1 VQRVV
6 VPDPSAFRVSTPVLS
21 EAATAAADAT
31 ARPLPLPVAHDLF
44 TSRDGQPLYCGFQVF
59 GATKDPATGRFD
71 VVSRFVLKNREGRS
85 LAAPPPS
92 PMALSPTG
100 QLERVLVLP
109 LAKLPGGEYEL
120 ALTVEDHVAGKEETL
135 VQTFSV
141 EAPPVAARAGPP
153 PPPSAQAPVAPV
165 PPKLVPILALAGR
178 YVVGYGSAFSK
189 VVAQEDY
196 RQDYP
201 EPHRPLM
208 RYSHADLVFV
218 TLPGPI
224 PWATFRD
231 VYEVDGN
238 KVHDRN
244 ARLEKLFV
252 QSATRDAADQ
262 ANAILVESSRFNL
275 GPIQRTVNIPTLA
288 LLFLHPDNQGR
299 FAFEDKGRGKVAG
312 VDAVQ
317 IGFTERARPTVVGS
331 TPSGS
336 VVRGDVPATGRV
348 WIEPETGAVLRTE
361 VAYDFA
367 LEEGQQ
373 KRRVHAHV
381 LTEYRRDKV
390 LEILVPSEMHEAYE
404 LPLDVARGGNIFK
417 DDRDEPASVSL
428 TAVAIYSGYRRFEVT
443 TDETYRPTDK
453 Q

>member
-1 VQRVV
+1 
-6 VPDPSAFRVSTPVLS
+6 
-21 EAATAAADAT
+21 
-31 ARPLPLPVAHDLF
+31 
-44 TSRDGQPLYCGFQVF
+44 
-59 GATKDPATGRFD
+59 
-71 VVSRFVLKNREGRS
+71 
-85 LAAPPPS
+85 
-92 PMALSPTG
+92 
-100 QLERVLVLP
+100 
-109 LAKLPGGEYEL
+109 
-120 ALTVEDHVAGKEETL
+120 
-135 VQTFSV
+135 
-141 EAPPVAARAGPP
+141 
-153 PPPSAQAPVAPV
+153 VAPV

-238 KVHDRN
+238 KVRDRGS
-244 ARLEKLFV
+244 RLEKLFV
-252 QSATRDAADQ
+252 ESSGRDAAAQ
-262 ANAILVESSRFNL
+262 ANAILAESSRFNL

-317 IGFTERARPTVVGS
+317 IGFTERARPTVVGCK
-331 TPSGS
+331 PGGNEAL
-336 VVRGDVPATGRV
+336 GDVPAGGRVWVDRETERWMKTTVAGCASGGDVPASGRV

-361 VAYDFA
+361 VLYDFT
-367 LEEGQQ
+367 LEKPLQE
-373 KRRVHAHV
+373 KRVHARV
-381 LTEYRRDKV
+381 VTEYRRDK
-390 LEILVPSEMHEAYE
+390 LMEILVPSEMRETYE
-404 LPLDVARGGNIFK
+404 IPLDVGRGGNIFQ
-417 DDRDEPASVSL
+417 DQRDEAAFVSL
-428 TAVAIYSGYRRFEVT
+428 RAMAEYSGYRRFEVT

-453 Q
+453 R